1 MNQYHKSGTDQ
12 GTVNPGIISIKSI
25 KIPCI
30 KPFYLL
36 SNTHG
41 EGGGGGGGGFARA
54 TIRKHDSAKQVWREM
69 LRESADKENL
79 SRGTRRAKAQVQ
91 FHEMWGFG
99 GSTGGE
105 M

>member
-1 MNQYHKSGTDQ
+1 MG
-12 GTVNPGIISIKSI
+12 V
-25 KIPCI
+25 
-30 KPFYLL
+30 
-36 SNTHG
+36 
-41 EGGGGGGGGFARA
+41 GGGFARA
-54 TIRKHDSAKQVWREM
+54 TIRKHYSAKQVWREM